1 MGGCY
6 ALGSGQRRVAPH
18 QAAPVQVDA
27 EFQMPASAGDAA
39 VAPVEKVDFRGMLQN
54 DRDYDWR
61 DVAIKVTDG
70 CADVC
75 SAHLRPVFH
84 AFRPAGSVTARQVRQ
99 LCCNPCVVPGLGR
112 PYLCLL

>member
-1 MGGCY
+1 MGIGY

-27 EFQMPASAGDAA
+27 EFQMPASEGDAA
-39 VAPVEKVDFRGMLQN
+39 VAPVEKVGFCGMLQN

-61 DVAIKVTDG
+61 DVAIKVTGG

-75 SAHLRPVFH
+75 GAHLRPVFH
-84 AFRPAGSVTARQVRQ
+84 AFRLAGPATARQVRQ
-99 LCCNPCVVPGLGR
+99 LCCNPCVVPGLGWS
-112 PYLCLL
+112 YLCLL